1 MTDEKMKELISEYK
15 KLKSLLKVDQSLQKQ
30 GVWGFIPSENLPN
43 ICKFVET
50 FEQCETIAF
59 AIGLGRMKAI
69 DTNRFDLD
77 DLFGEAYLKFIHT
90 YRKAC
95 K

>member
-1 MTDEKMKELISEYK
+1 MTDEEIKELISEYE

-50 FEQCETIAF
+50 FEQ
-59 AIGLGRMKAI
+59 
-69 DTNRFDLD
+69 
-77 DLFGEAYLKFIHT
+77 KFLSENERT
-90 YRKAC
+90 
-95 K
+95 

>member
-50 FEQCETIAF
+50 FEEKF
-59 AIGLGRMKAI
+59 
-69 DTNRFDLD
+69 LD
-77 DLFGEAYLKFIHT
+77 KQ
-90 YRKAC
+90 
-95 K
+95 

>member
-50 FEQCETIAF
+50 FEQ
-59 AIGLGRMKAI
+59 
-69 DTNRFDLD
+69 
-77 DLFGEAYLKFIHT
+77 KFLSENERT
-90 YRKAC
+90 
-95 K
+95 

>member
-1 MTDEKMKELISEYK
+1 MTDEKMKELISEYE

-50 FEQCETIAF
+50 FEQ
-59 AIGLGRMKAI
+59 
-69 DTNRFDLD
+69 
-77 DLFGEAYLKFIHT
+77 KFLSENERT
-90 YRKAC
+90 
-95 K
+95 